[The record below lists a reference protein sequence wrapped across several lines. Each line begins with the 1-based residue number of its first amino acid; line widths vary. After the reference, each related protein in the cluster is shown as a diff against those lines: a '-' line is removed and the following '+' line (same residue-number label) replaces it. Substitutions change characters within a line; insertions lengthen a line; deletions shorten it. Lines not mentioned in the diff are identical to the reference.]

1 MEQSEDGCP
10 MVAPADAGA
19 DREVVY
25 DIELHRRLPDALRS
39 QFPAIT
45 VRTAGT
51 QTALRRQVRETGQL
65 DALLQKL
72 RSVGVVLIGIHR
84 LSPVAGDRAEV
95 ETESSSGPLAG
106 QDAEPPGGATYEV
119 RVAGELGESL
129 LRYLR
134 WPHYVVPEQTQVRLT
149 AGPAEL
155 NRFLRACTDCGASID
170 RIRRVEIAPK
180 KEPARRELSDA

>member
-1 MEQSEDGCP
+1 MLASAEVES
-10 MVAPADAGA
+10 

-25 DIELHRRLPDALRS
+25 DIELRRRIPDALRS
-39 QFPAIT
+39 QFPSIT
-45 VRTAGT
+45 VRTAGA
-51 QTALRRQVRETGQL
+51 QTALRRQVGETGQL

-72 RSVGVVLIGIHR
+72 RSVGVVLTGIHR
-84 LSPVAGDRAEV
+84 LSPVPRDGVAV
-95 ETESSSGPLAG
+95 ETDSSAGHPVG

-134 WPHYVVPEQTQVRLT
+134 WPHYVVPEQTQVRLA

-155 NRFLRACTDCGASID
+155 HRFLRACTDCGASID
-170 RIRRVEIAPK
+170 RIRRVDTAPT
-180 KEPARRELSDA
+180 PVTARRELSDA